1 MITPRIEAD
10 ILDGK
15 AVYQTKQFGF
25 GGQNILKVG
34 SGESIVIFGYEY
46 NAAGA
51 GFGFVERAAPSASGL
66 RAIPVE
72 IRTLMTQQV
81 SFYTGS
87 GFFPFIHHVPMQM
100 DQVVTSTDVAS
111 GAVLEVG
118 TTYSIVPNI
127 VYRDTYIPADRN
139 VAISVGLLTT
149 ATRNTA
155 GAMPATGILTPTLTY
170 GGSGQIQNVQ
180 TDISGALLQ
189 YLQPG
194 IPEFTNAPFSF
205 GLIPANASDQA
216 FGVPAAAGGL
226 EDPTRHLTTIG
237 AAARDIWAS
246 NYTIT
251 IHYAIYNSIS
261 SIQF

>member
-34 SGESIVIFGYEY
+34 AGESIVIFGYEY

-87 GFFPFIHHVPMQM
+87 GFFPFVHHVPMQM
-100 DQVVTSTDVAS
+100 SEQTSLTDVPT
-111 GAVLEVG
+111 GAVTEVA

-194 IPEFTNAPFSF
+194 IPEFNNFGF
-205 GLIPANASDQA
+205 GLIPANASDQS

-246 NYTIT
+246 NYLIT
-251 IHYAIYNSIS
+251 IHYAVYNNIS
-261 SIQF
+261 SVQF

>member
-1 MITPRIEAD
+1 MVTPRIEAD

-51 GFGFVERAAPSASGL
+51 GFCFVERAAPSASGL

-100 DQVVTSTDVAS
+100 SEQTSLTDPPT
-111 GAVLEVG
+111 GAVTEVA

-149 ATRNTA
+149 ATRGVA

-194 IPEFTNAPFSF
+194 IPEFQTFAF
-205 GLIPANASDQA
+205 GLIPANASDQS

-246 NYTIT
+246 NYLIT
-251 IHYAIYNSIS
+251 IHYAVYNNIS
-261 SIQF
+261 SVQF

>member
-10 ILDGK
+10 ILEGK
-15 AVYQTKQFGF
+15 ALYQTKQFGF
-25 GGQNILKVG
+25 GGQNILKVRPG
-34 SGESIVIFGYEY
+34 QSIVIFGYEY

-51 GFGFVERAAPSASGL
+51 GFGFVERAAPAASGL
-66 RAIPVE
+66 RIIPVE

-87 GFFPFIHHVPMQM
+87 GFFPFVHHVPMQM
-100 DQVVTSTDVAS
+100 DQVVTATDVAT
-111 GAVLEVG
+111 GAVTDVG
-118 TTYSIVPNI
+118 TTYSIVPNV
-127 VYRDTYIPADRN
+127 VYRDTYIPADRD

-149 ATRNTA
+149 APRNTA
-155 GAMPATGILTPTLTY
+155 GAMPTTGVLTPTLTY

-194 IPEFTNAPFSF
+194 IPEFDTFGF

-251 IHYAIYNSIS
+251 IHFAIYNSIS
-261 SIQF
+261 SVQF

>member
-51 GFGFVERAAPSASGL
+51 GFGFVERATPSASGL
-66 RAIPVE
+66 RVIPVE

-81 SFYTGS
+81 SFYTGG
-87 GFFPFIHHVPMQM
+87 GFFPFVHHVPMQM
-100 DQVVTSTDVAS
+100 SEQTALTDPATGQVTEVA
-111 GAVLEVG
+111 

-149 ATRNTA
+149 ATRLGGT
-155 GAMPATGILTPTLTY
+155 MPATGILTPTLTY
-170 GGSGQIQNVQ
+170 GGSGQVQNVQ
-180 TDISGALLQ
+180 TDISGGLLQ

-194 IPEFTNAPFSF
+194 IPEFQTFGF
-205 GLIPANASDQA
+205 GLIPANASDQS

-246 NYTIT
+246 NYLIT
-251 IHYAIYNSIS
+251 IHYAVYNSIS